1 MNPEE
6 QPRPKGPK
14 VEPVDRRGSLAKF
27 KAQRAQST
35 PPTNAFK
42 IETQA
47 EKLHRIKDDIAPD
60 VTETREI
67 IAHYLPFIELV
78 EIEQILAVFLG
89 SLGVAA
95 RTLGGLSEVLREAAR
110 LQILNG
116 ELARQGEEVRVLRN
130 ALFHDDVEL
139 RSEQILQINQ
149 FWNKL
154 RIMSESPPEL
164 ALELKTLSDLGERDI
179 EQAKP
184 ALAKISPIAYLVEV
198 EQALRK
204 IRNHLTK
211 RQTDNLYHAA
221 SKRHPDNGDALI
233 AIKESRGKVSYALQ
247 KLGFIKDLWLVVG
260 LRNKV
265 LHLQADLAPDKE
277 DTAKIERI
285 WGVCHNLGRVIRVHQ
300 SLLKIEEQLRDLLR
314 TKSSILGELRY
325 WSLQRLA
332 KKAADESSI
341 LQQLE
346 SVGVTKA
353 KLKTIGNFGKKA
365 ENETMCAPS
374 KDDLELLQEICRQL
388 KLAEPPVT
396 KFGPLDELPKSK
408 RQHLLEEET
417 RLTKKKIRKDYR
429 DSSQ

>member
-1 MNPEE
+1 
-6 QPRPKGPK
+6 
-14 VEPVDRRGSLAKF
+14 
-27 KAQRAQST
+27 
-35 PPTNAFK
+35 
-42 IETQA
+42 
-47 EKLHRIKDDIAPD
+47 
-60 VTETREI
+60 
-67 IAHYLPFIELV
+67 
-78 EIEQILAVFLG
+78 LG

-95 RTLGGLSEVLREAAR
+95 RTLGGLSEVLREAAK

-130 ALFHDDVEL
+130 ALFHDDIEL
-139 RSEQILQINQ
+139 KPEQIVQINQ
-149 FWNKL
+149 LWNKL

-184 ALAKISPIAYLVEV
+184 ALAKISPIAYLVEI

-211 RQTDNLYHAA
+211 RQTDNLHHAA
-221 SKRHPDNGDALI
+221 SRRHPDNGDALI
-233 AIKESRGKVSYALQ
+233 AIKESRGTVSYALQ

-277 DTAKIERI
+277 DAAKIERI
-285 WGVCHNLGRVIRVHQ
+285 WGVCHNLGRIIRVHQ
-300 SLLKIEEQLRDLLR
+300 SLLKIEEDLRSLLR
-314 TKSSILGELRY
+314 TRAAISADLRY

-332 KKAADESSI
+332 KKTSAESGI
-341 LQQLE
+341 LKQLE

-353 KLKTIGNFGKKA
+353 KLKTVGNFGKQA
-365 ENETMCAPS
+365 ENETMRAPS

-388 KLAEPPVT
+388 SLAEPPVT
-396 KFGPLDELPKSK
+396 RFEPLGDLPISK

-417 RLTKKKIRKDYR
+417 RLTKKKVRKDYR

>member
-1 MNPEE
+1 MHPEE
-6 QPRPKGPK
+6 PPRPKGPK

-35 PPTNAFK
+35 SHTKAFK

-95 RTLGGLSEVLREAAR
+95 RTLGGLSEVLREAAK

-130 ALFHDDVEL
+130 ALFHDDIEL
-139 RSEQILQINQ
+139 KPEQIVQINQ

-184 ALAKISPIAYLVEV
+184 ALAKISPIAYLVEI

-211 RQTDNLYHAA
+211 RQTDNLHHAA
-221 SKRHPDNGDALI
+221 SRRHPDNGDALI
-233 AIKESRGKVSYALQ
+233 AIKESRGKVSYALE
-247 KLGFIKDLWLVVG
+247 KLGFIKGLWLVVG

-277 DTAKIERI
+277 DAAKIERI
-285 WGVCHNLGRVIRVHQ
+285 WGVCHNLGRIIRVHQ
-300 SLLKIEEQLRDLLR
+300 SLLKIEEDLRSLLR
-314 TKSSILGELRY
+314 TKSSISGEFRY

-341 LQQLE
+341 LQQLD

-353 KLKTIGNFGKKA
+353 KLNTVRNFGKQA
-365 ENETMCAPS
+365 ENETMRAPS
-374 KDDLELLQEICRQL
+374 KDDLALLQEICRQL
-388 KLAEPPVT
+388 RLAEPPVT
-396 KFGPLDELPKSK
+396 RFEPLGDLPISK
-408 RQHLLEEET
+408 RQHLLEEEI
-417 RLTKKKIRKDYR
+417 RLTKKKARKDYR

>member
-1 MNPEE
+1 M
-6 QPRPKGPK
+6 
-14 VEPVDRRGSLAKF
+14 AKF

-35 PPTNAFK
+35 PRTNTFK

-139 RSEQILQINQ
+139 KPEQILQINQ

-164 ALELKTLSDLGERDI
+164 ALELKTLSVLGERDI

-211 RQTDNLYHAA
+211 RQADNLYHAA
-221 SKRHPDNGDALI
+221 SRRHPDNGDALI
-233 AIKESRGKVSYALQ
+233 AINESRGKVSYALQ
-247 KLGFIKDLWLVVG
+247 KLGFIKE
-260 LRNKV
+260 
-265 LHLQADLAPDKE
+265 QADHAPDKE
-277 DTAKIERI
+277 DAAKIERI

-314 TKSSILGELRY
+314 TKSSIFGELRY

-353 KLKTIGNFGKKA
+353 KLKTIGNFGIKA

-388 KLAEPPVT
+388 KLAEPPVR

-417 RLTKKKIRKDYR
+417 RQTKKKVRKDYR